1 MRAKHRIFAHLSN
14 SHYFRAARLDIPVVK
29 LMMVTDEIGIRMA
42 AMTGDRF
49 PWTANHKPTAL

>member
-29 LMMVTDEIGIRMA
+29 LMMVTDEIGTSPA
-42 AMTGDRF
+42 EHDENADQGDVGV
-49 PWTANHKPTAL
+49 AIGH